1 MLFIATGGTIDK
13 LPVYLSG
20 TTTFDNNSKV
30 FKESHLSDM
39 LVKAKFQGPVNI
51 KTPFLID
58 SLDMT
63 DENRQDLS
71 KTIENSTDT
80 EVVITHGTD
89 TMSETAKFLELN
101 PNLANKTIVLT
112 GSMTP
117 YSLGE
122 SCDALFNLGC
132 AIAYAQT
139 LPSGVYV
146 AMNGQAFNAN
156 NVRKDV
162 EAGIFKTL

>member
-13 LPVYLSG
+13 LPVYLPG

-30 FKESHLSDM
+30 FGETHLPEM
-39 LVKAKFQGPVNI
+39 LEKAKFQGPVSI
-51 KTPFLID
+51 KTQFLID

-63 DENRQDLS
+63 DKNRQDLS
-71 KTIENSTDT
+71 KTIEDSTET

-89 TMSETAKFLELN
+89 TMSETARFLELN
-101 PNLANKTIVLT
+101 PNLAGKIIVLT
-112 GSMTP
+112 GAMIP

-122 SCDALFNLGC
+122 SSNAMFNLGC
-132 AIAYAQT
+132 AMAYAQA
-139 LPSGVYV
+139 LPNGVYV

-162 EAGIFKTL
+162 KAGIFKTL